1 MKGLPDLPELRIV
14 PVDALR
20 PHEHAD
26 ERRTEPLAQALR
38 ADGVLRNPPVVLPLG
53 TKPERYVVLDGA
65 NRTSAFRRL
74 GLRDV
79 VAQVVHPGDSRV
91 QVETWNHVVLE
102 VAPGEL
108 RSRLEENP
116 ELALVRSDGERAAYA
131 LSAGG
136 TLAYLATIDD
146 VYEVVCETEPL
157 DVRLNNLER
166 LVASYLEHGRVERSR
181 ARSARELNGV
191 FSSFAGLF
199 VFQGFEVEDVVA
211 AASQGQ
217 LLPSGLTRFIVSP
230 RALRLNYPLER
241 LEAHGD
247 PYAKQRELDA
257 WVRERVEQR
266 RVRYYAEA
274 TFLFD
279 E

>member
-14 PVDALR
+14 PADALR

-26 ERRTEPLAQALR
+26 ERRTGPLAQALR

-79 VAQVVHPGDSRV
+79 VAQVVHPDDSRV
-91 QVETWNHVVLE
+91 QVETWNHVVLD

-116 ELALVRSDGERAAYA
+116 ELALVPSDGERAAYA

-146 VYEVVCETEPL
+146 VFEVVCETEPL
-157 DVRLNNLER
+157 DVRLNNLHR
-166 LVASYLEHGRVERSR
+166 LVASYLERGRVERSR

-191 FSSFAGLF
+191 FPAFGGLF

-211 AASQGQ
+211 AAAQGR

-241 LEAHGD
+241 LEAQVD
-247 PYAKQRELDA
+247 PDAKQRELEA